1 MSKNIYKYKIRYTN
15 LIGGSNPQEDNEDND
30 DNMILEQNS
39 SNSSQPEINNSSLQP
54 EVNNSSLQPG
64 VNNSSSQPEVN
75 NSSSQPEINNLS
87 LQPRVNNSSLQLGTN
102 EQNSSN
108 FDNNE
113 ISHLEND
120 FNSMNINTQNQSNTI
135 QFKNRYL
142 DDWPTNAYMWTSVG
156 NYNILENIIWDNQ
169 GIGNIISMDD
179 VSFVKSRLTDKHIKI
194 YNINFSINA
203 FTTQSQ
209 NILEEFIRSKSYDI

>member
-30 DNMILEQNS
+30 DNMILETE
-39 SNSSQPEINNSSLQP
+39 QPDEINNSSLQP
-54 EVNNSSLQPG
+54 EVNNSSLQSGVNNSSLQPG
-64 VNNSSSQPEVN
+64 VNNSS
-75 NSSSQPEINNLS
+75 
-87 LQPRVNNSSLQLGTN
+87 LQPGTN

-194 YNINFSINA
+194 SNINFSINA